1 MAGPERIELP
11 PPGSKPGM
19 ISISPKADVENP
31 AVILTRA
38 QGRAV
43 LCGGRSQNRTVTVA
57 SGPDF
62 KSS

>member
-1 MAGPERIELP
+1 MPE
-11 PPGSKPGM
+11 
-19 ISISPKADVENP
+19 
-31 AVILTRA
+31 
-38 QGRAV
+38 GRAV

>member
-1 MAGPERIELP
+1 
-11 PPGSKPGM
+11 
-19 ISISPKADVENP
+19 
-31 AVILTRA
+31 VIFTRA
-38 QGRAV
+38 PGRAV